1 MVSNH
6 WLRRGLGVGTAS
18 LIGGLVFA
26 CSSSSDNKNS
36 GGADASG
43 GAVEALLE
51 PGAGTCASP
60 GGPVFG
66 PQDDHCEAPDGGA
79 IVQVTTAAGC
89 TAVVATDGG
98 GDSGAGGDGGA
109 PDAGDIG
116 NCGDL
121 AYGPTMDNNWGA
133 DDDCK
138 YDIMW
143 TSTPICEN
151 QPVYFVVQASKRTD
165 NSPLTGANA
174 RPDVVLN
181 CGHPITN
188 LPRDPSPEI
197 APGVYVVGPIVFDT
211 PGKWV
216 FRFHFNE
223 DCLDEAPDSPHG
235 HAAFYVQVP

>member
-1 MVSNH
+1 MRSNH
-6 WLRRGLGVGTAS
+6 WFHRGLGTGTAS
-18 LIGGLVFA
+18 AIGALVFA
-26 CSSSSDNKNS
+26 CSSSSDKGSSS
-36 GGADASG
+36 GGGDAS
-43 GAVEALLE
+43 VDVIEALLE
-51 PGAGTCASP
+51 PSAGSCPSP
-60 GGPVFG
+60 GGPVYG
-66 PQDDHCEAPDGGA
+66 PEDDHCEAPDGGA
-79 IVQVTTAAGC
+79 IVQLTTVAGC

-98 GDSGAGGDGGA
+98 GDSGAGDGSA
-109 PDAGDIG
+109 ADAGDIG
-116 NCGDL
+116 NCGDHD
-121 AYGPTMDNNWGA
+121 YGATMDNNWGS

-138 YDIMW
+138 YDVMW

-151 QPVYFVVQASKRTD
+151 QPAYFVVQASKRTD

-181 CGHPITN
+181 CDHPISN

-197 APGVYVVGPIVFDT
+197 APGVYVVGPIVFDA